1 MTTSGKGLIGMSDRA
16 YIATRKGVFTVAR
29 INGSWTIDR
38 TAFLGDN
45 ASIVSH
51 DSRDA
56 ALYLALGWL
65 VLVSGFDLLRTVS
78 WRGLTWVAMGGVAY
92 TLGAVCEWF
101 KWPIIIPGVLAWHEV
116 CHLLDMIGTACHLI
130 FMIRCVLPYRHP
142 SFDTTDQIAEVRAA

>member
-51 DSRDA
+51 DSRDG
-56 ALYLALGWL
+56 ALYVALGHGHFG
-65 VLVSGFDLLRTVS
+65 VKMHRSDDDGE
-78 WRGLTWVAMGGVAY
+78 TWMPIASPAY
-92 TLGAVCEWF
+92 PPLPEGAQPD
-101 KWPIIIPGVLAWHEV
+101 K
-116 CHLLDMIGTACHLI
+116 
-130 FMIRCVLPYRHP
+130 
-142 SFDTTDQIAEVRAA
+142 DQWGKPMP